1 MTNPFGVLGLP
12 ASADLTDDN
21 VRAAWRR
28 VADATHPDRA
38 DGGDPAAF
46 ADAAAAYALLRTQAE
61 RSEALGDARDRRHGA
76 ASGDTW
82 SVGRVP
88 SLKRSLPL
96 RAASVARRIAN
107 GRPLRLALRMLAVAA
122 AAWVAVA
129 AVGWQPASAAVITG
143 ALTLLLRTSSAD
155 L

>member
-12 ASADLTDDN
+12 ASADLTDGD

-46 ADAAAAYALLRTQAE
+46 ADAAAAYALLRTQAG
-61 RSEALGDARDRRHGA
+61 RSEALGDARERQHGA
-76 ASGDTW
+76 ASGDTG
-82 SVGRVP
+82 SVGPVP
-88 SLKRSLPL
+88 GLKRCLPL
-96 RAASVARRIAN
+96 RAASVASQLAH
-107 GRPLRLALRMLAVAA
+107 GRPLPLALRVLAAVAA
-122 AAWVAVA
+122 GWVAVV

-143 ALTLLLRTSSAD
+143 ALTWLLRTGPAD